1 MKLNLRKVFSCFLF
15 KIKIIQLL
23 FFYNNKRY
31 KNKLNLPN
39 NLNWNENSIIID
51 IEGNNGVVSHY
62 LFDKYSLYF

>member
-39 NLNWNENSIIID
+39 NLN
-51 IEGNNGVVSHY
+51 
-62 LFDKYSLYF
+62 